1 VAATRRLQELAPE
14 VGVGRGRAVL
24 FDLDRTLV
32 PGSSLM
38 PLARVLA
45 ERGVVTRA
53 AMAAHVATNLAFRWR
68 AAGDGHVDRIKA
80 TALLAAAGAEH
91 AMLLEAAACAGH
103 AVADHVYPSA
113 RRLLGRH
120 LDAGDFCVILSAAPQ
135 ELVEVVSAR
144 LGAHRAVGSRPAV
157 CDGRLTGE
165 LVGPFCYGEGKLV
178 RLAAEVGPV
187 ELVTAHAYA
196 DSCSDL
202 PLLLAC
208 GHPTAVNPDRGLR
221 QAARQRGWPVLR
233 FR

>member
-1 VAATRRLQELAPE
+1 
-14 VGVGRGRAVL
+14 VGVDTGRAVL

-32 PGSSLM
+32 PGSSLL

-53 AMAAHVATNLAFRWR
+53 AMAAHVAANLAFRWR
-68 AAGDGHVDRIKA
+68 GAGDRRVDRIRA
-80 TALLAAAGAEH
+80 SALQAAGGAEH
-91 AMLLEAAACAGH
+91 AVLLEAAVDAGR
-103 AVADHVYPSA
+103 AVADQVYPAA

-144 LGAHRAVGSRPAV
+144 LGAHRAVGSRAAV
-157 CDGRLTGE
+157 SDGRLTGE
-165 LVGPFCYGEGKLV
+165 LVGPFCYGEGKLA

-221 QAARQRGWPVLR
+221 QVARARGWPVLG